1 MYLEQPKAE
10 SAKEALKRYTKVTHV
25 AGTDADKESAVGLV
39 SEWGSLLGAE
49 VPDDPTKLVF
59 DAGSH
64 DAIRYMTSTGR
75 SPRVWVDT
83 YSSWLNYPVSSS
95 LKLRKA
101 DSQEAYWQAKL
112 KEDVVD
118 ELPELNWDVP
128 VFHGYSKSGIANG
141 PIVYAALCTK
151 KDFED
156 LARKG
161 VKVEGAITLCRY
173 GGPFRGLKVRA
184 SADNGAVGTLI
195 YSDPA
200 EDNGVTEANGH
211 KPYPDGPARQPSSV
225 QRGSVQA
232 LSIAPGD
239 PSTIGFPS
247 YRNASRESPET
258 ADSLPTI
265 PSLPISFEDAKALL
279 LAVQGKG
286 VKAAEVGDNWVG
298 QVPGVEEYWTGPSED
313 IASLDNQMTDIG
325 QVHDIWNTYAYIP
338 GQIQDEIVMIG
349 NHRDAW
355 TYGAADPSS
364 GTAALH
370 EVVKGL
376 GALRAKGW
384 APLRSII
391 VASWDAEE
399 YGLVGSTEAT
409 EDYAQFYQQR
419 VVAYLNSDVA
429 VSGPG
434 LFTGASPSLSDLLI
448 KAGAAI
454 TDPDGDGKETLK
466 IEHPGAL
473 GSGSDYT
480 GFLQHLGIASTDLG
494 FRGGIGAAATSDFA
508 SPEKA
513 VDRKAKYAGPVYH
526 YHSRFD
532 SFPWMEKFGDPTF
545 KHFEAAA
552 KLLGLSLLRLT
563 SELEIPLN
571 ITAYANELDR
581 YYDKV
586 NDKLETARSDRALDI
601 AETEE
606 KDLAKTLRGLEKT
619 IKSVQA
625 NARGL
630 DERRA
635 HLSKEIKHLLAN
647 LPAAQVEQSTSNSRR
662 PGDDFRKLFH
672 LLQALQV
679 SNKRATY
686 FERGFISREG
696 LKGRPWYRH
705 LVVAPGRWLGYGAT
719 TFPGITE
726 AITLDKGQGAV
737 AEVKRLDQLL
747 GAIAKRL
754 QVRRTHRKAH

>member
-1 MYLEQPKAE
+1 MTSEKIDTAPLLPSAYWSSQHAETQENDAPLHSEYFQRAAKSSAKSRLTVFLAILCSILVLTQGGFASWLSHNVSIPDDLRFPRWRPGCNHHSAPSSGAFDAENYHIAFRNRQTSAIEALAGTLHNAKAARRDGATVAASASPLGLDVDAINKHFEQLYLAQPKAE
-10 SAKEALKRYTKVTHV
+10 SAREALKRYTKVTHV

-49 VPDDPTKLVF
+49 VPDDPAKLVF

-75 SPRVWVDT
+75 EFDRPQRAEISSNAPHRPLGRPRVWVDT

-95 LKLRKA
+95 LNLRKT

-112 KEDVVD
+112 KEDEID
-118 ELPELNWDVP
+118 ELPKLNWDVP
-128 VFHGYSKSGIANG
+128 VFHGYSKSGIASG

-313 IASLDNQMTDIG
+313 IASLDNQMTDIE

-409 EDYAQFYQQR
+409 EDYAHFYQQK
-419 VVAYLNSDVA
+419 VVAYLNCDVA

-434 LFTGASPSLSDLLI
+434 LSAGASPSLSDLLI

-454 TDPDGDGKETLK
+454 IDPDGDGKETLK
-466 IEHPGAL
+466 VEHPRAL

-494 FRGGIGAAATSDFA
+494 FSGGIGAAAASDFA

-513 VDRKAKYAGPVYH
+513 VDRGAKFAGPVYH

-532 SFPWMEKFGDPTF
+532 SFPWMEKFG
-545 KHFEAAA
+545 
-552 KLLGLSLLRLT
+552 
-563 SELEIPLN
+563 
-571 ITAYANELDR
+571 
-581 YYDKV
+581 
-586 NDKLETARSDRALDI
+586 
-601 AETEE
+601 
-606 KDLAKTLRGLEKT
+606 
-619 IKSVQA
+619 
-625 NARGL
+625 
-630 DERRA
+630 
-635 HLSKEIKHLLAN
+635 
-647 LPAAQVEQSTSNSRR
+647 
-662 PGDDFRKLFH
+662 
-672 LLQALQV
+672 
-679 SNKRATY
+679 
-686 FERGFISREG
+686 
-696 LKGRPWYRH
+696 
-705 LVVAPGRWLGYGAT
+705 
-719 TFPGITE
+719 
-726 AITLDKGQGAV
+726 
-737 AEVKRLDQLL
+737 
-747 GAIAKRL
+747 
-754 QVRRTHRKAH
+754 